1 MQLIF
6 IWKSFGILQIIS
18 SLFDIG
24 AIYLKNRVTQ
34 NWQESKVDA
43 GQPQVFQ
50 IYEQD
55 RAMIC
60 DEIVGAMIHASKLVW
75 YYTGQIPI

>member
-1 MQLIF
+1 M
-6 IWKSFGILQIIS
+6 
-18 SLFDIG
+18 
-24 AIYLKNRVTQ
+24 VTQ

-43 GQPQVFQ
+43 GQPKVFH
-50 IYEQD
+50 IHEQD

>member
-1 MQLIF
+1 M
-6 IWKSFGILQIIS
+6 
-18 SLFDIG
+18 
-24 AIYLKNRVTQ
+24 VTQ
-34 NWQESKVDA
+34 NWQESKVE
-43 GQPQVFQ
+43 PQVFH
-50 IYEQD
+50 IHKQD